1 MTGLTF
7 SFSFLITSSVV
18 QETLVMDRG
27 SLDSTHVTRN
37 DLELS
42 VLLFSLLV
50 VLELQACTTMP
61 SLNHLGD

>member
-1 MTGLTF
+1 
-7 SFSFLITSSVV
+7 
-18 QETLVMDRG
+18 MDRG